1 MFIMKTIENHALTGS
16 QAGLISKVERF
27 QGAFE
32 ATKFQRPALV
42 ASLKKSS
49 IITSSGASTRIEGA
63 MLADEQVKE
72 LVDKGCKITS
82 ISSRSEREVA
92 GYVKA
97 LTYIYDNF
105 EKLDISEKTIREL
118 HQLLTG
124 ELTEDQLPSKQR
136 GAYKDVTNDV
146 VEKDT
151 ATGKIIRVWFK
162 TTPPGPATQSAMSNL
177 IVEYGELK
185 SGDGCHP
192 LILIGGFIVHFLAI
206 HPFRDG
212 NGRLSRL
219 LTTLLLLRHDYK
231 WAQYTSHEK
240 VIEDNKENYY
250 VCLRSTQSTFEK
262 SQPDYEKWI
271 SFFLKTVS
279 IQAEFL
285 SGKII
290 QESPTT
296 VMNDNEKNV
305 YQIIKTAKECNVSY
319 ILENTEMSRAGLKDL
334 IKRLIDKDLIKKQGQ
349 GKGTTYLI
357 K

>member
-1 MFIMKTIENHALTGS
+1 MEKIKNHAVTGS
-16 QAGLISKVERF
+16 QTSFISKIERF

-42 ASLKKSS
+42 ESLKKSS

-72 LVDKGCKITS
+72 LVDKGCKITN

-97 LTYIYDNF
+97 LNYIYDNY
-105 EKLDISEKTIREL
+105 EKIDVSEKTIREI

-136 GAYKDVTNDV
+136 GAYKDVPNDV
-146 VEKDT
+146 VEKDMQ
-151 ATGKIIRVWFK
+151 TGQIIKVWFK
-162 TTPPGPATQSAMSNL
+162 TTPPGPATDSAMSNL
-177 IVEYGELK
+177 INEYNKLK
-185 SGDGCHP
+185 SGDECHP
-192 LILIGGFIVHFLAI
+192 LILISGFVVHFLAI

-219 LTTLLLLRHDYK
+219 LTTLLLLRHEYI

-250 VCLRSTQSTFEK
+250 VCLRETQSTFQ
-262 SQPDYEKWI
+262 SDTTIYGKWI
-271 SFFLKTVS
+271 NFFLKVVS
-279 IQAEFL
+279 IQAAFL
-285 SGKII
+285 NGKII
-290 QESPTT
+290 KDSPVT
-296 VMNDNEKNV
+296 VMNDNEKSV
-305 YQIIKTAKECNVSY
+305 YKIIETANECRISY
-319 ILENTEMSRAGLKDL
+319 ILENTQMSRDGLKDL
-334 IKRLIDKDLIKKQGQ
+334 LKRLVKKGLIKQQGR
-349 GKGTTYLI
+349 GRGTTYLI